1 MQKPIV
7 MKMSPQLLI
16 HVNIYKIKYY
26 KGLFYSICSVKPIIF
41 KFIMV
46 EK

>member
-7 MKMSPQLLI
+7 MNKFPQLLL

-41 KFIMV
+41 KFTIV